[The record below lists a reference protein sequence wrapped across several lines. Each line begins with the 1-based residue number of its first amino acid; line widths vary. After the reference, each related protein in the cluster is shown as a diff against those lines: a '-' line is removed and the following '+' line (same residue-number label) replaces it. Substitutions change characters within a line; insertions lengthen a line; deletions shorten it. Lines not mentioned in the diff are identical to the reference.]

1 MLKKVLKIK
10 IVQPF
15 LFLFLGFLFVVLG
28 NLGIFNGLRSGISY
42 IFEPFST
49 TAMQWQ
55 VSVSSWASLLFD
67 ASSYIEENRNL
78 KKEILEMKANESR
91 IVDLEEY
98 EALKR
103 HESVLTDGGEYVL
116 AKVLGNS
123 LKGDIYL
130 NVGIEDGVKEGDI
143 VSLGK
148 VFLGIVSTVDRD
160 GSTVRLPTNRD
171 SSFEVAILNS
181 TEQEDAFLDGYI
193 KASGVITGELESI
206 NIENIG
212 INSDVEDGDIVV
224 LRDER
229 IGEILVVGRVVG
241 LSKNPAS
248 TSKSGFVSPIFDYTN
263 LISVF
268 VKIN

>member
-1 MLKKVLKIK
+1 
-10 IVQPF
+10 
-15 LFLFLGFLFVVLG
+15 
-28 NLGIFNGLRSGISY
+28 
-42 IFEPFST
+42 
-49 TAMQWQ
+49 MQWQ
-55 VSVSSWASLLFD
+55 ESVSSWASLLFD

-78 KKEILEMKANESR
+78 KKEILEMKANESM

-103 HESVLTDGGEYVL
+103 HKSLLSSSGEYVL

-130 NVGIEDGVKEGDI
+130 NVGVQDGIKEGD
-143 VSLGK
+143 VVYLGK
-148 VFLGIVSTVDRD
+148 VFLGVVSAVDRD
-160 GSTVRLPTNRD
+160 GSTVRLPTNRE

-181 TEQEDAFLDGYI
+181 TEQEETLLDGYV
-193 KASGVITGELESI
+193 KASGVITGELDSI
-206 NIENIG
+206 NIENID
-212 INSDVEDGDIVV
+212 INSEVEDGDIVV

-241 LSKNPAS
+241 ISKNPAS
-248 TSKSGFVSPIFDYTN
+248 TSKSGFVSPIFNYNN